1 MNFKTY
7 LSSNYDINLDNKSK
21 MIVRYGYYYERARGN
36 NEVERL
42 HVNVFAFSRDV
53 ETGMILF
60 GHVFYRGTMADF
72 SEYRSRLRMTALNR
86 LLKRPTFTFLPKGN
100 YLDEFCKIE
109 ENQMKIQPHMS
120 FDGSLK
126 FVETE
131 NVYRHYRP
139 YAIIYLLVQILRN
152 PAYKNSNYIVREMVS
167 NKNEGVNVS
176 NVNVTVPP
184 AAG

>member
-21 MIVRYGYYYERARGN
+21 MIVRYGYYYERAKGN

-86 LLKRPTFTFLPKGN
+86 LLIGA
-100 YLDEFCKIE
+100 
-109 ENQMKIQPHMS
+109 
-120 FDGSLK
+120 
-126 FVETE
+126 
-131 NVYRHYRP
+131 
-139 YAIIYLLVQILRN
+139 YA
-152 PAYKNSNYIVREMVS
+152 K
-167 NKNEGVNVS
+167 
-176 NVNVTVPP
+176 T
-184 AAG
+184 